1 MWERGHVGEVI
12 VVSGPPGSGK
22 STVAKMLSDL
32 YDPSALVVGDAFF
45 SFLVRGAIDPWLPE
59 ADAQNRVVLDAAA
72 AACGRLAQGC
82 TVVYDGVLWPPYL
95 WEFTKL
101 VGRPIHYAVLLP
113 SLEVC
118 LERVRTRTGHP
129 FSDEAAASHMWH
141 AFDAKRGGLHTLDT
155 TGSPPEVAREIT
167 ELVAAGAILQT

>member
-1 MWERGHVGEVI
+1 M
-12 VVSGPPGSGK
+12 VSGPPGSGK
-22 STVAKMLSDL
+22 STVARLLSEL

-45 SFLVRGAIDPWLPE
+45 SFLAKGAIDPWLPE

-72 AACGRLAQGC
+72 AACGRLAEGC

-95 WEFTKL
+95 WEFTKV

-113 SLEVC
+113 PLGVC

-129 FSDEAAASHMWH
+129 FSDAAAATHMWH
-141 AFDAKRGGLHTLDT
+141 SFDTKRGSLRTLDT
-155 TGSPPEVAREIT
+155 SSSAAEVAQEIT
-167 ELVAAGAILQT
+167 ELVAAGTILQA

>member
-1 MWERGHVGEVI
+1 MGEVI

-22 STVAKMLSDL
+22 STVARLLSEL
-32 YDPSALVVGDAFF
+32 YDPSALVVGDVFF
-45 SFLVRGAIDPWLPE
+45 SFLARGAIDPWLPE

-72 AACGRLAQGC
+72 AACGRLAEGC

-129 FSDEAAASHMWH
+129 FSDEAAASHMWYS
-141 AFDAKRGGLHTLDT
+141 FDAERGSLHTLDT
-155 TGSPPEVAREIT
+155 ADSPRVVAREIT
-167 ELVAAGAILQT
+167 ELVAGGTILQT

>member
-1 MWERGHVGEVI
+1 M
-12 VVSGPPGSGK
+12 VSGPPGSGK
-22 STVAKMLSDL
+22 STVARLLSDL

-45 SFLVRGAIDPWLPE
+45 SFLAKGAIDPWLPE
-59 ADAQNRVVLDAAA
+59 ADVQNRVVLDAAA
-72 AACGRLAQGC
+72 AACGRLAEGC

-95 WEFTKL
+95 WEFTKFA
-101 VGRPIHYAVLLP
+101 GRRIHYAVLLP

-141 AFDAKRGGLHTLDT
+141 SFEAERGTLHTLDT
-155 TGSPPEVAREIT
+155 SGSPAEVAEEIAG
-167 ELVAAGAILQT
+167 LVAAGTILQS